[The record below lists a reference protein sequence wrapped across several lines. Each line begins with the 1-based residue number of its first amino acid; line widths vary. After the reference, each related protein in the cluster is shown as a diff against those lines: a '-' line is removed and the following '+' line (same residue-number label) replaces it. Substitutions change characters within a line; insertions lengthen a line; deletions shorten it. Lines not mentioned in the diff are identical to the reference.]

1 MYLKQSHVA
10 HNPKQSVMAHN
21 PVHTVIN
28 RWFSIK
34 RSELRFVNG
43 WHVMLFSTRRIVKR
57 GASPPGKT
65 DKHLSSRCK
74 NCAGL
79 RGRQFIDNFAISS

>member
-1 MYLKQSHVA
+1 
-10 HNPKQSVMAHN
+10 MAHN
-21 PVHTVIN
+21 PVHTVIK

-57 GASPPGKT
+57 GALPPGKST
-65 DKHLSSRCK
+65 YPVGVKIVQ
-74 NCAGL
+74 GL
-79 RGRQFIDNFAISS
+79 EDVNLLTILQFQVNRIIFA